1 MSELLIPLLNK
12 VLNSSGQRL
21 RKQNEYLYWS
31 PFVNHHK
38 PKLQVNIQTGKWHCW
53 VSNQGGHNLFQ
64 LFKKLKASKEHFD
77 ELVELVGDK
86 KYVKRNTNKE
96 DKKIVRLPNEFKP
109 LWLDGNSI
117 IRKHAIVYLK
127 NRGITL
133 VDIIRYGIGYCEEG
147 LYANRIIVPSYS
159 SDGELNY
166 FVGRDIYE
174 GGMKYKN
181 PPVSKDVIGLDL
193 FINWNE
199 PIVLCEGV
207 FDAIAI
213 RRNAIPLFGK
223 TIPKSLMKK
232 IYEKQVKQIYILLDS
247 DAIMDSIKMTDSL
260 MKNGID
266 VYYVNLSEEDPS
278 DMGFKKV
285 INLIKE
291 TKQTSFSDLMRMKL
305 NGKTKKYMEI

>member
-1 MSELLIPLLNK
+1 MKIINLLNR
-12 VLNSSGQRL
+12 VIGNHGRRL
-21 RKQNEYLYWS
+21 KKSNEYMFWS
-31 PFVNHHK
+31 PFISHHK
-38 PKLQVNIQTGKWHCW
+38 PKLQINTQTQKWHCW

-64 LFKKLKASKEHFD
+64 LFKKLKASREQFD
-77 ELVELVGDK
+77 ELSDIVGK
-86 KYVKRNTNKE
+86 PKSLSSKYEKNKQK
-96 DKKIVRLPNEFKP
+96 DIVRLPNEFKP
-109 LWLDGNSI
+109 LWKGNVSI
-117 IRKHAIVYLK
+117 IKKHALVYLK
-127 NRGITL
+127 NRGINM
-133 VDIIRYGIGYCEEG
+133 VDIIRYGMGYCEEG

-159 SDGELNY
+159 SDGDLNY
-166 FVGRDIYE
+166 FVGRDIY
-174 GGMKYKN
+174 GGGFKYKN
-181 PPVSKDVIGLDL
+181 PPVSKDVIGFDL

-247 DAIMDSIKMTDSL
+247 DAISDSIKMTDNL
-260 MKNGID
+260 MKNGIN

>member
-1 MSELLIPLLNK
+1 MRIINLLSRVIGNTGRQLK
-12 VLNSSGQRL
+12 KS
-21 RKQNEYLYWS
+21 NEYMFWS
-31 PFVNHHK
+31 PFISHHK
-38 PKLQVNIQTGKWHCW
+38 PKLQINVQTQKWHCW

-86 KYVKRNTNKE
+86 KYVKRNTSKE

-260 MKNGID
+260 MKNGIN

>member
-1 MSELLIPLLNK
+1 MKIINLLNR
-12 VLNSSGQRL
+12 VIGNHGRRL
-21 RKQNEYLYWS
+21 KKSNEYMYWS
-31 PFVNHHK
+31 PFISHHK
-38 PKLQVNIQTGKWHCW
+38 PKLQINTQTQKWHCW

-64 LFKKLKASKEHFD
+64 LFKKLKASREQFD
-77 ELVELVGDK
+77 ELSDIVGK
-86 KYVKRNTNKE
+86 PKSLSSKYEKNKQK
-96 DKKIVRLPNEFKP
+96 DIVRLPNEFKP
-109 LWLDGNSI
+109 LWKGNVSI
-117 IRKHAIVYLK
+117 IKKHALVYLK
-127 NRGITL
+127 NRGINM
-133 VDIIRYGIGYCEEG
+133 VDIIRYGMGYCEEG

-159 SDGELNY
+159 SDGDLNY
-166 FVGRDIYE
+166 FVGRDIY
-174 GGMKYKN
+174 GGGFKYKN
-181 PPVSKDVIGLDL
+181 PPVSKDVIGFDL

-247 DAIMDSIKMTDSL
+247 DAISDSIKMTDNL
-260 MKNGID
+260 MKNGIN

>member
-1 MSELLIPLLNK
+1 MRIINLLSRVIGNT
-12 VLNSSGQRL
+12 G
-21 RKQNEYLYWS
+21 KQLKKSNEYMFWS
-31 PFVNHHK
+31 PFISHHK
-38 PKLQVNIQTGKWHCW
+38 PKLQINVQTQKWHCW

-133 VDIIRYGIGYCEEG
+133 VDVIRYGMGYCEEG

-260 MKNGID
+260 MKNGIN

>member
-1 MSELLIPLLNK
+1 MRIINLLSRVIGNT
-12 VLNSSGQRL
+12 G
-21 RKQNEYLYWS
+21 KQLKKSNEYMFWS
-31 PFVNHHK
+31 PFISHHK
-38 PKLQVNIQTGKWHCW
+38 PKLQINVQTQKWHCW

-109 LWLDGNSI
+109 LWKDGNSI

-133 VDIIRYGIGYCEEG
+133 VDIIRYGTGYCEEG

-199 PIVLCEGV
+199 PIILCEGV

-260 MKNGID
+260 MKNGIN

>member
-1 MSELLIPLLNK
+1 MKIINLLSRVIGNT
-12 VLNSSGQRL
+12 GRRL
-21 RKQNEYLYWS
+21 KKSNEYMFWS
-31 PFVNHHK
+31 PFISHHK
-38 PKLQVNIQTGKWHCW
+38 PKLQINVQTQKWHCW

-260 MKNGID
+260 MKNGIN

>member
-1 MSELLIPLLNK
+1 MKIVNLLNR
-12 VLNSSGQRL
+12 VIGNHGRRL
-21 RKQNEYLYWS
+21 KKADEYMYWS
-31 PFVNHHK
+31 PFTSHHK
-38 PKLQVNIQTGKWHCW
+38 PKLQINIKTGKWHCW

-133 VDIIRYGIGYCEEG
+133 VDVIRYGMGYCEEG

>member
-1 MSELLIPLLNK
+1 M
-12 VLNSSGQRL
+12 
-21 RKQNEYLYWS
+21 
-31 PFVNHHK
+31 
-38 PKLQVNIQTGKWHCW
+38 
-53 VSNQGGHNLFQ
+53 
-64 LFKKLKASKEHFD
+64 
-77 ELVELVGDK
+77 
-86 KYVKRNTNKE
+86 
-96 DKKIVRLPNEFKP
+96 
-109 LWLDGNSI
+109 
-117 IRKHAIVYLK
+117 
-127 NRGITL
+127 
-133 VDIIRYGIGYCEEG
+133 
-147 LYANRIIVPSYS
+147 S

-266 VYYVNLSEEDPS
+266 VYYVNLSEERS
-278 DMGFKKV
+278 
-285 INLIKE
+285 I
-291 TKQTSFSDLMRMKL
+291 
-305 NGKTKKYMEI
+305 

>member
-1 MSELLIPLLNK
+1 MRIINLLSRVIGNT
-12 VLNSSGQRL
+12 GRRL
-21 RKQNEYLYWS
+21 KKSNEYMFWS
-31 PFVNHHK
+31 PFISHHK
-38 PKLQVNIQTGKWHCW
+38 PKLQINVQTQKWHCW

-133 VDIIRYGIGYCEEG
+133 VDVIRYGMGYCEEG

-260 MKNGID
+260 MKNGIN

-285 INLIKE
+285 INLIKK

>member
-1 MSELLIPLLNK
+1 MKIINLLNRVIGNHGRQLK
-12 VLNSSGQRL
+12 
-21 RKQNEYLYWS
+21 KYNEYMYWS
-31 PFVNHHK
+31 PFISHHK
-38 PKLQVNIQTGKWHCW
+38 PKLQINTQTQKWHCW

-77 ELVELVGDK
+77 ELVELVGDR
-86 KYVKRNTNKE
+86 KYVKRNVKE

-109 LWLDGNSI
+109 LWKNGSSI
-117 IRKHAIVYLK
+117 IKKHSIVYLS
-127 NRGITL
+127 NRSIGMA
-133 VDIIRYGIGYCEEG
+133 DIIRYGIGYCEEG
-147 LYANRIIVPSYS
+147 VYSNRVIIPSYS
-159 SDGELNY
+159 SNGELNY
-166 FVGRDIYE
+166 FVGRDIYD

-181 PPVSKDVIGLDL
+181 PPVSKDVIGFDL

-199 PIVLCEGV
+199 PIILCEGV

-247 DAIMDSIKMTDSL
+247 DAIMDSIKITDDL
-260 MKNGID
+260 MKNGIN
-266 VYYVNLSEEDPS
+266 VYYVNLSDEDPS
-278 DMGFKKV
+278 DMGFRKV
-285 INLIKE
+285 INRIKE
-291 TKQTSFSDLMRMKL
+291 TKQTSFSDLMRMRL

>member
-1 MSELLIPLLNK
+1 MRIINLLSRVIGNT
-12 VLNSSGQRL
+12 GRRL
-21 RKQNEYLYWS
+21 KKSNEYMFWS
-31 PFVNHHK
+31 PFISHHK
-38 PKLQVNIQTGKWHCW
+38 PKLQINVQTQKWHCW

-127 NRGITL
+127 SRGITL

-260 MKNGID
+260 MKNGIN

>member
-1 MSELLIPLLNK
+1 MF
-12 VLNSSGQRL
+12 
-21 RKQNEYLYWS
+21 WS
-31 PFVNHHK
+31 PFISHHK
-38 PKLQVNIQTGKWHCW
+38 PKLQINVQTQKWHCW

-86 KYVKRNTNKE
+86 KYVRKNTNKE

-133 VDIIRYGIGYCEEG
+133 VDVIRYGMGYCEEG

-247 DAIMDSIKMTDSL
+247 DAIMDSIKITDSL
-260 MKNGID
+260 MKNGIN

>member
-1 MSELLIPLLNK
+1 MF
-12 VLNSSGQRL
+12 
-21 RKQNEYLYWS
+21 WS
-31 PFVNHHK
+31 PFISHHK
-38 PKLQVNIQTGKWHCW
+38 PKLQINVQTQKWHCW

-133 VDIIRYGIGYCEEG
+133 VDVIRYGMGYCEEG

-247 DAIMDSIKMTDSL
+247 DAIMDSIKITDSL
-260 MKNGID
+260 MKNGIN

>member
-1 MSELLIPLLNK
+1 MRIINLLSRVIGNTGRQLK
-12 VLNSSGQRL
+12 KS
-21 RKQNEYLYWS
+21 NEYMFWS
-31 PFVNHHK
+31 PFISHHK
-38 PKLQVNIQTGKWHCW
+38 PKLQINVQTQKWHCW

-109 LWLDGNSI
+109 LWKDGNSI

-133 VDIIRYGIGYCEEG
+133 VDIIRYGMGYCEEG
-147 LYANRIIVPSYS
+147 LYANRMIVPSYS

-260 MKNGID
+260 MKNGIN

>member
-1 MSELLIPLLNK
+1 MKIINLLSRVIGNTGK
-12 VLNSSGQRL
+12 RL
-21 RKQNEYLYWS
+21 KKSNEYMFWS
-31 PFVNHHK
+31 PFISHHK
-38 PKLQVNIQTGKWHCW
+38 PKLQINVQTQKWHCW

-86 KYVKRNTNKE
+86 KYAKRNTNKE

-109 LWLDGNSI
+109 LWVDGNSI

-127 NRGITL
+127 NRGITM
-133 VDIIRYGIGYCEEG
+133 VDVIRYGMGYCEEG

-278 DMGFKKV
+278 DMGFRKV